1 MSKKLFEYNAPVQ
14 IKIAALWASL
24 MSCFIY
30 CDYFGLYEKGAIM
43 KMNEGFMGPLGQVTP
58 QIMLGVSSMMAIP
71 SVMICLS
78 VILKPSFNR
87 ILNIIF
93 PICYIAIMVASSIG
107 AAQFYMFFATIEIFI
122 LLGVLYHAVRWPR
135 QEA

>member
-1 MSKKLFEYNAPVQ
+1 MKKLAENNTSVQ
-14 IKIAALWASL
+14 IKISALWASL

-43 KMNEGFMGPLGQVTP
+43 KMNEGLMGPLGQVTP
-58 QIMLGVSSMMAIP
+58 QVMLGVSTMMAIP
-71 SVMICLS
+71 SVMIGLS
-78 VILKPSFNR
+78 VILKSQISR

-93 PICYIAIMVASSIG
+93 PICYVAIMVASSIG
-107 AAQFYMFFATIEIFI
+107 SAQFYMFFATIEIFI
-122 LLGVLYHAVRWPR
+122 LLGILYFAVKWPK

>member
-78 VILKPSFNR
+78 VIFKT
-87 ILNIIF
+87 II
-93 PICYIAIMVASSIG
+93 
-107 AAQFYMFFATIEIFI
+107 Q
-122 LLGVLYHAVRWPR
+122 
-135 QEA
+135 